1 MGVGVKVDWVEMG
14 VDSDSEESVT
24 VDALKMALSEG
35 RPP

>member
-1 MGVGVKVDWVEMG
+1 VGVEVDLEVEMG
-14 VDSDSEESVT
+14 VDSDLEELVM